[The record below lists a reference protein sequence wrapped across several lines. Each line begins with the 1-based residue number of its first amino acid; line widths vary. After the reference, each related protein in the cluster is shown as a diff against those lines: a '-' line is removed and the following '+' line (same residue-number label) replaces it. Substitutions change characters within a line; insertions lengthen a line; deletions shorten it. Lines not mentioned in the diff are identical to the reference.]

1 MAMPPKKYY
10 LCSFNHCIGVSHYIH
25 YSHHA
30 QVKITYKNQARAPK
44 VVCIRLGNIH
54 VNPVTSLEI
63 AREFL
68 TKHDAV
74 FATRPITMGIEYV
87 SQGFKSLVVVQWG
100 EHQKKMEKVVAPE
113 NKFI

>member
-1 MAMPPKKYY
+1 MYWRFS
-10 LCSFNHCIGVSHYIH
+10 LHSLFSSCSSQNHIQKPSK
-25 YSHHA
+25 S
-30 QVKITYKNQARAPK
+30 PK
-44 VVCIRLGNIH
+44 VACIRLGNIH

-68 TKHDAV
+68 KKHDAV